1 MDKTMYQVHALMRTR
16 PLTSRLDYV
25 PRRPRAVL
33 MKQLTL
39 IVTILLCDIAC
50 KCGGASD
57 YWQPTRSI
65 VPCIFETTTN
75 GVGLL
80 SSTLLR
86 GVFEGHLQG
95 AIAYGLLH
103 NITQFSDLPF
113 VWCPSDKSTVSDVQ
127 LVNVYTKYV
136 EQRPEVADRSAANIA
151 ATAFMIA
158 WPCQK

>member
-1 MDKTMYQVHALMRTR
+1 
-16 PLTSRLDYV
+16 
-25 PRRPRAVL
+25 
-33 MKQLTL
+33 MKQLAL
-39 IVTILLCDIAC
+39 IVTILLCDISRASAAEPQITGNQIAQSCRAYLKQPQTVSAC
-50 KCGGASD
+50 SA
-57 YWQPTRSI
+57 
-65 VPCIFETTTN
+65 
-75 GVGLL
+75 
-80 SSTLLR
+80 LLR

-136 EQRPEVADRSAANIA
+136 EQRPQVADRSAANIA